1 MVTYISSEIK
11 QSDVTK
17 GIDVRAIGKILLV
30 ALLWGATGLF
40 AAVGLQVYLGVDGL
54 IFSCGSLSVAIGM
67 ALLQITTLSEEGRNM
82 FYEGI
87 KPHEDYLNLGIVF
100 LWGGPVILLFL
111 GTAWW
116 VIGQLTS

>member
-1 MVTYISSEIK
+1 M
-11 QSDVTK
+11 
-17 GIDVRAIGKILLV
+17 RAIAKILLV

-40 AAVGLQVYLGVDGL
+40 AAMGLQVYLNVNGL

-87 KPHEDYLNLGIVF
+87 KPHEDYLNLGIVCV
-100 LWGGPVILLFL
+100 WAVPVILLFL

-116 VIGQLTS
+116 VIGRLAS